1 MISSDKCTRSCI
13 VLSPKLCIPK
23 ETNDI
28 NVKAFNMITSKSH
41 AIVNANSIKQ
51 HVIQNKN
58 RIIKHVNVN
67 VKIVIRVKKIITR
80 ILAHVPVRIV
90 SI

>member
-67 VKIVIRVKKIITR
+67 VKIIIRVKKIITR